1 MFAEYIREIGRGAGG
16 AKDLSCIEAEKVY
29 ASVLEDLV
37 PDLEL
42 GALLLALRMKGE
54 SSGEMTGFLR
64 AAEANLHSLS
74 YSGTGV
80 RPVVLPTYN
89 GARKEANLT
98 PLLALLLQRLQVPVL
113 LHGLLEDFGRVTSAH
128 VLYELGIPPVYELP
142 LAQRTLSQGGMAF
155 VPLAVLSSG
164 LARQLGLRARL
175 GLRNCAH
182 SLVKMLDPFQGDG
195 VVMAVATHPAYLD
208 LMREILLGKE
218 QRALLFRATEGE
230 PFANP
235 RRCPRIEL
243 IGKGSVQVL
252 FEGERD
258 SIRQLPMLPET
269 ADAKATAS
277 WTRAVLAG
285 NIPVPPA
292 LVWQLAGAVY
302 GCGARDTFQ
311 EALDWVSAELRI
323 ERAEMAMSPGL

>member
-16 AKDLSCIEAEKVY
+16 AKDLSCSEAELVY
-29 ASVLEDLV
+29 ASVLEGLV
-37 PDLEL
+37 PDLEV

-54 SSGEMTGFLR
+54 SIGEMTGFLR
-64 AAEANLHSLS
+64 AAEADLHGLS

-98 PLLALLLQRLQVPVL
+98 PLLALLLQRLKVPVL

-128 VLYELGIPPVYELP
+128 VFYELGIPPVYELP
-142 LAQRTLSQGGMAF
+142 QAQVALSQGGMAF
-155 VPLAVLSSG
+155 VPLSVLSSG

-175 GLRNCAH
+175 GVRNCAH
-182 SLVKMLDPFQGDG
+182 SLVKMMDPFQGDG
-195 VVMAVATHPAYLD
+195 VVMATATHPSYLD
-208 LMREILLGKE
+208 MMREILLGKQ
-218 QRALLFRATEGE
+218 QRALVFRAAEGE

-258 SIRQLPMLPET
+258 SIKRLPVLPEA
-269 ADAKATAS
+269 ADAKATAA
-277 WTRAVLAG
+277 WTQAVLAG
-285 NIPVPPA
+285 KVPVPAA

-302 GCGARDTFQ
+302 GCGAKGTFQ
-311 EALDWVSAELRI
+311 EARDWVMTELGVEAIAEVG
-323 ERAEMAMSPGL
+323 A